1 MPDDT
6 QLVAV
11 RQQQIADLINK
22 NESAK
27 LGELRTSFGVSEA
40 TIRRDLAALE
50 AKGMIMRTHGGAV
63 ANLLVS
69 QVLPNENR
77 AVSNVEEKTRI
88 ARAASKL
95 IKGAETVFLDA
106 GTTALQ
112 IAREAHQNTKC
123 HYVTSSL
130 GVANELRMRCVPH
143 FFVIGGSYLEVND
156 SFTGSMAI
164 STIRSL
170 SFDIS
175 FLCVSSVDIDRQQV
189 SIGIDA
195 YCQVQKEVIRASRKN
210 YVVTDHTK
218 FRAGAFVSTASFE
231 QLDGVVT
238 TDLVDQIAIQRM
250 RAANLDVILA

>member
-112 IAREAHQNTKC
+112 IARE
-123 HYVTSSL
+123 
-130 GVANELRMRCVPH
+130 
-143 FFVIGGSYLEVND
+143 
-156 SFTGSMAI
+156 
-164 STIRSL
+164 
-170 SFDIS
+170 
-175 FLCVSSVDIDRQQV
+175 
-189 SIGIDA
+189 
-195 YCQVQKEVIRASRKN
+195 
-210 YVVTDHTK
+210 
-218 FRAGAFVSTASFE
+218 
-231 QLDGVVT
+231 
-238 TDLVDQIAIQRM
+238 QRM
-250 RAANLDVILA
+250 QPSN